1 MRLELFALSALMVML
16 LALTACQAAE
26 QLEATE
32 PTLEVTLTEDV
43 GLPATEE
50 PPTREPTPVPPTPE
64 PTPELVAAYEPVFEP
79 TDCWWTLP
87 ESQPVECGYL
97 VVPENRGD
105 PDSPSIRIA
114 TAILRHPG
122 GNPESDPIVYI
133 HGGPGGGF
141 MQVLDLEFE
150 TLTEFFETNRDV
162 IYFDQRGN
170 GLSEPSFNC
179 PDFATALGDLF
190 DYTLDSEQLTNS
202 EAQDHLLGELV
213 ECGEAWGQTV
223 DLSTYDSPTTAAD
236 VNDLRIAL
244 GYDQI
249 NVYAESY
256 GPRVAQSLMRDYP
269 DTVRSAVL
277 DAAMST
283 YAPLEYFPRKHG
295 GMLSHLFE
303 LCAADEACNTAFPD
317 LRNVWLETLDEVDQN
332 PVSLKGS
339 FPLTGEAFDFLVD
352 DGMLATALFFLS
364 YQDDALPAIPACIY
378 ATHEGD
384 YACLEGALGRVIIRA
399 FLANWGNLLNV
410 TCRERTPISRV
421 EDFEAVLEA
430 YPEVKSFWEDNLFI
444 PKRTLF
450 NESLCEAWGG
460 GVVPE
465 SEHDPVVS
473 SIPTLLVLGDTD
485 PASIMEESMGIA
497 ETLENHFG
505 PYSYPFLSHVVFG
518 AHECPTSMVT
528 AFINDPTAEPDASC
542 IAEMGADFDSPGEGG
557 EIALE
562 PFTNEDM
569 GYSTLIPTGW
579 EEMIPGVYSRGNPA
593 LDPTI
598 LAQLSSPNE
607 TAEEFLSEILANLG
621 VAALP
626 ETPVRVMDSDA
637 LSWSLYLV
645 SGDPTTAVALAESE
659 TTTYI
664 VVLKAAG
671 DEFDALADELLV
683 PAIMAFTP
691 TNQYGMTPF
700 TSSDESLSFVYPDG
714 WPVEQTGPGRV
725 ILANSDDGMTRFENG
740 ALQNGDVR
748 ISITLVPANMLA
760 DFGLHMGNTAEEA
773 LQFIPDSGLFVTEQE
788 DTQVGEIQSI
798 ELGNSH
804 SAAQVGIST
813 ADEEGVLITEMQSDQ
828 VIAFI
833 SVVAPTGEYANFE
846 EPVRNIADSISVS
859 VTANEMIALIMSSA
873 QE

>member
-1 MRLELFALSALMVML
+1 MRLTLFTLSALMMIL

-26 QLEATE
+26 RLEALE
-32 PTLEVTLTEDV
+32 PTLEAALTQD
-43 GLPATEE
+43 LSPTATEE
-50 PPTREPTPVPPTPE
+50 ASTPE
-64 PTPELVAAYEPVFEP
+64 PTPAPPTSEPAAAYEPVFEP

-97 VVPENRGD
+97 VVPENRGA

-122 GNPESDPIVYI
+122 GVPEPDPIVYI

-141 MQVLDLEFE
+141 MKVLDLEYE
-150 TLTEFFETNRDV
+150 TLTQFFETNRDV

-170 GLSEPSFNC
+170 GLSEPSLDC

-190 DYTLDSEQLTNS
+190 DYTLDGQQLTTS
-202 EAQDHLLGELV
+202 EAQDHLLGLLV
-213 ECGEAWGQTV
+213 ECGEAWGQRV

-303 LCAADEACNTAFPD
+303 LCAADESCNTAFPD
-317 LRNVWLETLDEVDQN
+317 LRNVWLETLDELDQN
-332 PVSLKGS
+332 PVSLKGIY
-339 FPLTGEAFDFLVD
+339 PLTGEAFDFLVD

-384 YACLEGALGRVIIRA
+384 YACLEGALGRVTIRA
-399 FLANWGNLLNV
+399 FLANFGDLLNV
-410 TCRERTPISRV
+410 TCRERVPISRV
-421 EDFEAVLEA
+421 EDFEAVLET
-430 YPEVKSFWEDNLFI
+430 YPEVRSFWEENLFI

-450 NESLCEAWGG
+450 SESLCEAWGG
-460 GVVPE
+460 GAAPE
-465 SEHDPVVS
+465 SEHEPVVS

-485 PASIMEESMGIA
+485 PASFLEESMGIA
-497 ETLENHFG
+497 ENLENHFG

-518 AHECPTSMVT
+518 SHACPTSMVN
-528 AFINDPTAEPDASC
+528 AFITDPATEPDASC
-542 IAEMGADFDSPGEGG
+542 IAEMGARFSIPGEGG

-562 PFTNEDM
+562 PYTNDEM
-569 GYSTLIPTGW
+569 GFSTVVPSGWNELDTG
-579 EEMIPGVYSRGNPA
+579 IYARGNPT
-593 LDPTI
+593 LDPTL
-598 LAQLSSPNE
+598 LAQLSTPNE
-607 TAEEFLSEILANLG
+607 TADDFLGQVLAVLG

-626 ETPVRVMDSDA
+626 GTPVRVMDSDT

-645 SGDPTTAVALAESE
+645 SGDPTTAVALAETD

-664 VVLKAAG
+664 VVLRAAS

-683 PAIMAFTP
+683 PAVMALTP
-691 TNQYGMTPF
+691 SNQ
-700 TSSDESLSFVYPDG
+700 SR
-714 WPVEQTGPGRV
+714 Q
-725 ILANSDDGMTRFENG
+725 
-740 ALQNGDVR
+740 
-748 ISITLVPANMLA
+748 
-760 DFGLHMGNTAEEA
+760 
-773 LQFIPDSGLFVTEQE
+773 
-788 DTQVGEIQSI
+788 
-798 ELGNSH
+798 
-804 SAAQVGIST
+804 
-813 ADEEGVLITEMQSDQ
+813 
-828 VIAFI
+828 
-833 SVVAPTGEYANFE
+833 
-846 EPVRNIADSISVS
+846 
-859 VTANEMIALIMSSA
+859 
-873 QE
+873 